1 MSVTHDFLPV
11 TRRET
16 TAVMRIFIVGVTIN
30 HHRKAIV
37 PLWIIVTLRA
47 VICVMENHQV
57 IPRDQSLNMLVNKK
71 SQNEKMLKPCASNHG
86 NLRLSLIGSRSI
98 RFITTSVN
106 DHFGAIS

>member
-1 MSVTHDFLPV
+1 MSVTQDFLPV

-47 VICVMENHQV
+47 VICVMDNHQV
-57 IPRDQSLNMLVNKK
+57 ISRDQSLNMVNKE
-71 SQNEKMLKPCASNHG
+71 SQNEKKC
-86 NLRLSLIGSRSI
+86 
-98 RFITTSVN
+98 
-106 DHFGAIS
+106 